1 VLKIRHIAKPRT
13 VVRHPAD
20 TKRPSIMKLTK
31 VIITNFRGIN
41 GTISVDLDMFNCIVG
56 QNDAGKSTILKAID
70 TSLNETKLTRADYN
84 VLAQDN
90 QIIIELHFDCKGE
103 QYLLGEEIATTM
115 EAEELVNA
123 ENILVWKKVWNVT
136 ETNVANPKTSIV
148 RKKYNGTSDF
158 IFKTE
163 AQLIAQCNANN
174 IATAKG
180 NGDAFNNVEKR
191 EKLREYNQQNNIAFT
206 FELEEIPGTGTSK
219 AKAIGDAIKKVL
231 PAFQYFKADT
241 SLSDTDTTIQKYFKD
256 MAFNLIKNEVDTD
269 DIEATV
275 KTQLET
281 VLQKVTDKINDVVK
295 SAEKVEPKIEF
306 DWSKLISTSFV
317 STSSG
322 NNIPLSSRGDGFR
335 RITMM
340 SYFEYL
346 AETDRTDDAQQI
358 IFGFEEP
365 ETFLHPSAQENL
377 FEKLNSLKENG
388 YQVITS
394 THSPTIV
401 GNTIHSHI
409 IHISKPN
416 NIYTVN
422 QNGIS
427 YKEIAIDLGIKPDN
441 TFTPLFSTSRLL
453 FLVEGIDDANAM
465 HHNATLY
472 KQAGLIAETFEDLN
486 INIIPIGGC
495 DSVKHWINLD
505 LFTKLEKP
513 FFIFLDSDKPDA
525 VSVSLNETKLL
536 NYGLANGTDFY
547 ITKKRL
553 LENYI
558 HPTALQRL
566 VPNSVITYTD
576 FDHAKNFCKTYADD
590 TIRGHLGGSKVAEK
604 HYCSQTYNELRLT
617 WFDGADDEFITLHQ
631 AIKAKLPT

>member
-1 VLKIRHIAKPRT
+1 
-13 VVRHPAD
+13 
-20 TKRPSIMKLTK
+20 MKLTK
-31 VIITNFRGIN
+31 AIITNFRGIN
-41 GTISVDLDMFNCIVG
+41 GTISVDFGLFNCIVG

-70 TSLNETKLTRADYN
+70 TSLNEVKLTRADYN
-84 VLAQDN
+84 VLAEDN
-90 QIIIELHFDCKGE
+90 QIIIELHFDCEGE
-103 QYLLGEEIATTM
+103 EYLLGEEIATTI

-123 ENILVWKKVWNVT
+123 ENLLVWKKVWNVT
-136 ETNVANPKTSIV
+136 ENAVANPKTSIV
-148 RKKYNGTSDF
+148 RKKYSGTNDF

-163 AQLIAQCNANN
+163 AQLIAQCNTNA
-174 IATAKG
+174 IETSKG
-180 NGDAFNNVEKR
+180 NGDAYNNVEKR
-191 EKLREYNQQNNIAFT
+191 EKLREYNLQNNIDFS
-206 FELEEIPGTGTSK
+206 FEFEEIPGTGTSK
-219 AKAIGDAIKKVL
+219 IKAIGDAIKKSL
-231 PAFQYFKADT
+231 PVFQYFKADT

-256 MAFNLIKNEVDTD
+256 MAFKLIKDEIDTD

-275 KTQLET
+275 KTQLES
-281 VLQKVTDKINDVVK
+281 VLQKVTTKINDVVK
-295 SAEKVEPKIEF
+295 STEKVEPKIEF

-346 AETDRTDDAQQI
+346 AETGRTDDTQQI

-377 FEKLNSLKENG
+377 FDKLNSLKENG

-401 GNTIHSHI
+401 GNTLNGNI
-409 IHISKPN
+409 IHISKPD
-416 NIYTVN
+416 NIYTVT

-427 YKEIAIDLGIKPDN
+427 YKNIAIDLGIKPDN

-472 KQAGLIAETFEDLN
+472 KQAGLIEHTFEDLN

-513 FFIFLDSDKPDA
+513 FFIFLDSDKPDP

-536 NYGLANGTDFY
+536 NYGLASGTDFH

-576 FDHAKNFCKTYADD
+576 FDHAKNFCKTYPDD
-590 TIRGHLGGSKVAEK
+590 TIRGHLGGSKVVEK
-604 HYCSQTYNELRLT
+604 HYCSQIFDELRLT
-617 WFDGADDEFITLHQ
+617 WFDGIDDEFINLYQ
-631 AIKAKLPT
+631 AINAKIPAQ

>member
-1 VLKIRHIAKPRT
+1 MILRKA
-13 VVRHPAD
+13 A
-20 TKRPSIMKLTK
+20 
-31 VIITNFRGIN
+31 ITNFRGIN
-41 GTISVDLDMFNCIVG
+41 GTIEVEFDLFNCIVG

-84 VLAQDN
+84 VLSTDN
-90 QIIIELHFDCKGE
+90 QVIIELYFDCE
-103 QYLLGEEIATTM
+103 QAEYTLGEEILTTL
-115 EAEELVNA
+115 ESEELTNQY
-123 ENILVWKKVWNVT
+123 NLLVWRKVWSVT
-136 ETNVANPKTSIV
+136 ETNISNPKTSFI
-148 RKKYNGTSDF
+148 RKKYDLANDF
-158 IFKTE
+158 LFKTE
-163 AQLIAQCNANN
+163 AQLIVQCNTNS
-174 IATAKG
+174 IETSKG
-180 NGDAFNNVEKR
+180 NGENFNNVEKR
-191 EKLREYNQQNNIAFT
+191 HKLREFNQANNIAFSYEIE
-206 FELEEIPGTGTSK
+206 ELPSSGATK
-219 AKAIGDAIKKVL
+219 LKAIGDAIKKIL

-241 SLSDTDTTIQKYFKD
+241 SLSDTDNTIQKYFKD
-256 MAFNLIKNEVDTD
+256 MAFSLIKDEIDTD
-269 DIEATV
+269 EIETSV
-275 KTQLET
+275 KTQLEN

-295 SAEKVEPKIEF
+295 TGEKVEPKIEF
-306 DWSKLISTSFV
+306 DWSKLISTSFI

-346 AETDRTDDAQQI
+346 AEAERTDMAQQI

-377 FEKLNSLKENG
+377 FDKLNSLKENS

-401 GNTIHSHI
+401 GNTKQNNI
-409 IHISKPN
+409 IHISKPS

-422 QNGIS
+422 QTGIS

-441 TFTPLFSTSRLL
+441 TFTPLFSTSQLL

-465 HHNATLY
+465 HHNANVY
-472 KQAGLIAETFEDLN
+472 KQANLIENTFEELN

-495 DSVKHWINLD
+495 DSVKHWVNLD

-513 FFIFLDSDKPDA
+513 FFIFLDSDKADQNT
-525 VSVSLNETKLL
+525 VSANETKLL
-536 NYGLANGTDFY
+536 DYGLNKGTDFH

-558 HPTALQRL
+558 HPSALQRL
-566 VPNSVITYTD
+566 VPGSTISYSD
-576 FDHAKNFCKTYADD
+576 FDHAKNFCKNYPDD
-590 TIRGHLGGSKVAEK
+590 RIRGHLGGKNVAEK
-604 HYCSQTYNELRLT
+604 HYPSLTFDELRLT
-617 WFDGADDEFITLHQ
+617 WFDGTEDEFLILYE
-631 AIKAKLPT
+631 AIKIKLTL

>member
-1 VLKIRHIAKPRT
+1 MILKKA
-13 VVRHPAD
+13 
-20 TKRPSIMKLTK
+20 
-31 VIITNFRGIN
+31 IISNYRGIN
-41 GTISVDLDMFNCIVG
+41 GTVEVDFDLFNCIVG

-70 TSLNETKLTRADYN
+70 ASLNDNKPSRADYN
-84 VLAQDN
+84 VLSTDN
-90 QIIIELHFDCKGE
+90 QITVELHIDCKNKE
-103 QYLLGEEIATTM
+103 YTLGEEIPTTI
-115 EAEELVNA
+115 EREEILN
-123 ENILVWKKVWNVT
+123 ENGFLVWRKVWNIS
-136 ETNVANPKTSIV
+136 ETSVSNPKISLV
-148 RKKYNGTSDF
+148 RKKYEGSNDF

-163 AQLIAQCNANN
+163 AQLMAQCNANA
-174 IATAKG
+174 IDTSKG
-180 NGDAFNNVEKR
+180 NGEVYNNVEKR
-191 EKLREYNQQNNIAFT
+191 EKLREYNFSNNIPFT
-206 FELEEIPGTGTSK
+206 YEYEEIPSTGTTK
-219 AKAIGDAIKKVL
+219 LKAIGDAIKKTL
-231 PAFQYFKADT
+231 PVFQYFKADT

-256 MAFNLIKNEVDTD
+256 MAFSLIKDEVDTD
-269 DIEATV
+269 EIETTV
-275 KTQLET
+275 RTQLES
-281 VLQKVTDKINDVVK
+281 VLQKVTAKINDVVK
-295 SAEKVEPKIEF
+295 SGEKVEPKIEF
-306 DWSKLISTSFV
+306 DWSKLISTSFI

-346 AETDRTDDAQQI
+346 AETDRTDDTQQI

-377 FEKLNSLKENG
+377 FDKLNSLKENG

-401 GNTIHSHI
+401 GNTKHDDI
-409 IHISKPN
+409 IHISKPE

-465 HHNATLY
+465 HHNANLY
-472 KQAGLIAETFEDLN
+472 KQAGLINETFEELN

-513 FFIFLDSDKPDA
+513 YFIFLDSDKPDEHA
-525 VSVSLNETKLL
+525 VSSNETKLL
-536 NYGLANGTDFY
+536 NYGLINGTDFY

-576 FDHAKNFCKTYADD
+576 FDHAKNFCKTYPDD
-590 TIRGHLGGSKVAEK
+590 TIRAYLGGGKVAEK
-604 HYCSQTYNELRLT
+604 HYCSQTYDELRLT
-617 WFDGADDEFITLHQ
+617 WFDGNVDEFTILHQ
-631 AIKAKLPT
+631 SIKDKLVP

>member
-1 VLKIRHIAKPRT
+1 
-13 VVRHPAD
+13 
-20 TKRPSIMKLTK
+20 MKLTK
-31 VIITNFRGIN
+31 AIIKNFRGIN
-41 GTISVDLDMFNCIVG
+41 GTISVDFGLFNCIVG

-70 TSLNETKLTRADYN
+70 TSLNEVKLTRADYN
-84 VLAQDN
+84 VLAEDN
-90 QIIIELHFDCKGE
+90 QIIIELHFDCERKE
-103 QYLLGEEIATTM
+103 YLLGEEIATTI

-123 ENILVWKKVWNVT
+123 ENLLVWKKVWNVT
-136 ETNVANPKTSIV
+136 ENAVANPKTSFV
-148 RKKYNGTSDF
+148 RKKYSGTNDF
-158 IFKTE
+158 VFKTE
-163 AQLIAQCNANN
+163 AQLIVQCNANA
-174 IATAKG
+174 IETSKG
-180 NGDAFNNVEKR
+180 NGDAYNNVEKR
-191 EKLREYNQQNNIAFT
+191 EKLREYNLQNNIDFL
-206 FELEEIPGTGTSK
+206 FEFEEIPGTGTSK
-219 AKAIGDAIKKVL
+219 TKAIGDAIKKSL
-231 PAFQYFKADT
+231 PVFQYFKADT
-241 SLSDTDTTIQKYFKD
+241 SLSETDTTIQKYFKD
-256 MAFNLIKNEVDTD
+256 MAFKLIKHEIDTD
-269 DIEATV
+269 DIEASV
-275 KTQLET
+275 ITQLES
-281 VLQKVTDKINDVVK
+281 VLQKVTTKINDVVR
-295 SAEKVEPKIEF
+295 STEKVEPKIEF

-346 AETDRTDDAQQI
+346 AETVRTDDTQPI

-377 FEKLNSLKENG
+377 FDKLNSLKENG
-388 YQVITS
+388 YQVIIS

-401 GNTIHSHI
+401 GNTLHGNI
-409 IHISKPN
+409 IHISKPD
-416 NIYTVN
+416 NIYTVT

-427 YKEIAIDLGIKPDN
+427 YKNIAIDLGIKPDN
-441 TFTPLFSTSRLL
+441 TFTPFFSTSRLL

-465 HHNATLY
+465 HHNASLY
-472 KQAGLIAETFEDLN
+472 KKANLIEHTFDDLN

-505 LFTKLEKP
+505 LFTKLDKP
-513 FFIFLDSDKPDA
+513 FFIFLDSDKPDL

-536 NYGLANGTDFY
+536 NYGLASGTDFH

-558 HPTALQRL
+558 HPTALHRL

-604 HYCSQTYNELRLT
+604 HYCSQTFDELRLT
-617 WFDGADDEFITLHQ
+617 WFDGIDDEFIILYQ
-631 AIKAKLPT
+631 AINAKLPAQ

>member
-1 VLKIRHIAKPRT
+1 MILKKA
-13 VVRHPAD
+13 
-20 TKRPSIMKLTK
+20 
-31 VIITNFRGIN
+31 IISNYRGIN
-41 GTISVDLDMFNCIVG
+41 GTIEVNFDLFNCIVG

-70 TSLNETKLTRADYN
+70 ASLNDNKPSRADYN
-84 VLAQDN
+84 VLSTDN
-90 QIIIELHFDCKGE
+90 QIIVELHINCQNKE
-103 QYLLGEEIATTM
+103 YTLGEEILTTI
-115 EAEELVNA
+115 EREEILN
-123 ENILVWKKVWNVT
+123 ENGFLVWRKVWNVT
-136 ETNVANPKTSIV
+136 ETNVSVPKISLV
-148 RKKYNGTSDF
+148 RKKYEGNNDF

-163 AQLIAQCNANN
+163 SQLIAQCNSNA
-174 IATAKG
+174 IDTSKG
-180 NGDAFNNVEKR
+180 NGEVFNNVEKR
-191 EKLREYNQQNNIAFT
+191 VKLREYNFSNNIPFT
-206 FELEEIPGTGTSK
+206 HEYEEIPSAGTTK
-219 AKAIGDAIKKVL
+219 LKAIGDAIKKIL
-231 PAFQYFKADT
+231 PVFQYFKADT

-256 MAFNLIKNEVDTD
+256 MAFSLIKDEVDTD
-269 DIEATV
+269 EIETTV
-275 KTQLET
+275 RTQLES
-281 VLQKVTDKINDVVK
+281 VLQKVTAKINDVVK
-295 SAEKVEPKIEF
+295 SGEKVEPKIEF
-306 DWSKLISTSFV
+306 DWSKLISTSFI

-346 AETDRTDDAQQI
+346 AETDRTDSTQQI

-377 FEKLNSLKENG
+377 FDKLNSLKENG

-401 GNTIHSHI
+401 GNTKHDDI
-409 IHISKPN
+409 IHISKPES
-416 NIYTVN
+416 IYTIN

-465 HHNATLY
+465 HHNANLY
-472 KQAGLIAETFEDLN
+472 KQAGLINETFEELN

-513 FFIFLDSDKPDA
+513 FFIFLDSDKPDEHA
-525 VSVSLNETKLL
+525 VSSNETKLL
-536 NYGLANGTDFY
+536 NYGLINGIDFY

-576 FDHAKNFCKTYADD
+576 FDHAKNFCKTYPDD
-590 TIRGHLGGSKVAEK
+590 TIRAYLGGGKVAEK
-604 HYCSQTYNELRLT
+604 HYCSQTYEELRLT
-617 WFDGADDEFITLHQ
+617 WFDGEVDEFIILHQ
-631 AIKAKLPT
+631 SIKNKLVL

>member
-1 VLKIRHIAKPRT
+1 MILKKA
-13 VVRHPAD
+13 
-20 TKRPSIMKLTK
+20 
-31 VIITNFRGIN
+31 IISNYRGIN
-41 GTISVDLDMFNCIVG
+41 GTVEVDFDLFNCIVG

-70 TSLNETKLTRADYN
+70 ASLNDNKPSRADYN
-84 VLAQDN
+84 VLSTEN
-90 QIIIELHFDCKGE
+90 QITVELHIDCKNKE
-103 QYLLGEEIATTM
+103 YTLGEEIPTTI
-115 EAEELVNA
+115 EREEILN
-123 ENILVWKKVWNVT
+123 ENSFLVWRKVWNVS
-136 ETNVANPKTSIV
+136 ETNVSNPKISLV
-148 RKKYNGTSDF
+148 RKKYEGNNDF

-163 AQLIAQCNANN
+163 AQLMAQCNANA
-174 IATAKG
+174 IDTSKG
-180 NGDAFNNVEKR
+180 NGEVYNNVEKR
-191 EKLREYNQQNNIAFT
+191 EKLREYNLNNNIPFT
-206 FELEEIPGTGTSK
+206 YEYEEIPSAGTTKLKG
-219 AKAIGDAIKKVL
+219 IGDAIKKIL
-231 PAFQYFKADT
+231 PVFQYFKADT

-256 MAFNLIKNEVDTD
+256 MAFSLIKDEVDTD
-269 DIEATV
+269 EIETTV
-275 KTQLET
+275 RTQLES
-281 VLQKVTDKINDVVK
+281 VLQKVTAKINDVVK
-295 SAEKVEPKIEF
+295 SGEKVEPKIEF
-306 DWSKLISTSFV
+306 DWSKLISTSFI

-346 AETDRTDDAQQI
+346 AETDRTDATQQI

-377 FEKLNSLKENG
+377 FDKLNSLKENG

-401 GNTIHSHI
+401 GNTKHNDI
-409 IHISKPN
+409 IHITKLEN
-416 NIYTVN
+416 QYTVN
-422 QNGIS
+422 QNGIN

-465 HHNATLY
+465 HHNANLY
-472 KQAGLIAETFEDLN
+472 KQAGLINETFEELN

-513 FFIFLDSDKPDA
+513 FFIFLDSDKPDEHA
-525 VSVSLNETKLL
+525 VSSNETKLL
-536 NYGLANGTDFY
+536 NYGLINGTDFY

-576 FDHAKNFCKTYADD
+576 FDHAKNFCKTYPDD
-590 TIRGHLGGSKVAEK
+590 TIRAYLGGGKIAEK
-604 HYCSQTYNELRLT
+604 HYCSQTYDELRLS
-617 WFDGADDEFITLHQ
+617 WFDGNVDEFAILHQ
-631 AIKAKLPT
+631 SIKDKLVP